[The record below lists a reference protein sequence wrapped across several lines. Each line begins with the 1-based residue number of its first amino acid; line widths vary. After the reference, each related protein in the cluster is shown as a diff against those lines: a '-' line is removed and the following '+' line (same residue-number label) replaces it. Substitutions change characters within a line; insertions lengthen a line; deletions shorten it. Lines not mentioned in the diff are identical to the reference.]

1 MDTIRSKLFGFALLA
16 TLIPSF
22 SLAWLSFLQNKGAVT
37 AKVTQE
43 LQTAGAQATR
53 ELDLWVKERVYELH
67 TFTLPSL
74 VVENL
79 QRLSSGAAP
88 AGARRLSDY
97 LGSIRERLPDYE
109 ELMVLGPRGGVIAS
123 SSSTTRGARLPPGWE
138 REIDA
143 GDAVLGAPVWDSVL
157 SMAVMV
163 VAVPIQSGT
172 GGTLGTLA
180 ARLNLSSV
188 EAIVSRLAPIGS
200 GRTTLVA
207 LDGTVISGTAAAGPA
222 TAALRLAGAAMT
234 MLLQEPGIVHEYSSY
249 DGLQALGALQPAGR
263 SGWSV
268 LSEVPVAS
276 AYSAITRMR
285 NMTVLLVSADLVVV
299 GLLAWLLGIIIIR
312 PLNRLTR
319 GAAEV
324 AAGDLAVDLPVVGS
338 GEVGYLTHA
347 FNDMV
352 ARLRESRATL
362 ERLSVTDGLTGLY
375 NRRHLMERLRNETS
389 RARRTGQ
396 PFAVVML
403 DIDDF
408 KAYNDTYGHLGG
420 DEVLTRVAA
429 VLIASTRQ
437 VDCVARYGG
446 EEFLLLLPDTGMA
459 SAVEVGERIREAVK
473 AERFAGGHVTVS
485 LGVATFPEFGAS
497 PEGVIMSADVALY
510 QAKSSGRDALVAAS
524 PESPTA

>member
-1 MDTIRSKLFGFALLA
+1 MD
-16 TLIPSF
+16 
-22 SLAWLSFLQNKGAVT
+22 
-37 AKVTQE
+37 
-43 LQTAGAQATR
+43 
-53 ELDLWVKERVYELH
+53 
-67 TFTLPSL
+67 
-74 VVENL
+74 
-79 QRLSSGAAP
+79 
-88 AGARRLSDY
+88 
-97 LGSIRERLPDYE
+97 
-109 ELMVLGPRGGVIAS
+109 
-123 SSSTTRGARLPPGWE
+123 
-138 REIDA
+138 
-143 GDAVLGAPVWDSVL
+143 
-157 SMAVMV
+157 
-163 VAVPIQSGT
+163 
-172 GGTLGTLA
+172 
-180 ARLNLSSV
+180 
-188 EAIVSRLAPIGS
+188 S
-200 GRTTLVA
+200 GRTTLVG
-207 LDGTVISGTAAAGPA
+207 LDGTVISGQGAIRQSAAAPA
-222 TAALRLAGAAMT
+222 TLGATTMAALLK
-234 MLLQEPGIVHEYSSY
+234 EPGTAREYTSF
-249 DGLQALGALQPAGR
+249 DGLAVIGALQPVNR
-263 SGWSV
+263 PSGAV
-268 LSEVPVAS
+268 VSEVPVAS
-276 AYSAITRMR
+276 AFRAITRMR

-352 ARLRESRATL
+352 ARLRESREQL

-408 KAYNDTYGHLGG
+408 KAYNDTHGHLGG

-524 PESPTA
+524 PESPAA

>member
-1 MDTIRSKLFGFALLA
+1 MDTIRSKLFGIALLA
-16 TLIPSF
+16 TLIPSL

-37 AKVTQE
+37 AKVTQD
-43 LQTAGAQATR
+43 LQTTSAQATR
-53 ELDLWVKERVYELH
+53 ELDFWVSQRVYDLR

-74 VVENL
+74 VADNL
-79 QRLSSGAAP
+79 RRLSAGATP
-88 AGARRLSDY
+88 AGALRLSDY
-97 LGSIRERLPDYE
+97 LGSIQERLPDYE
-109 ELMVLGPRGGVIAS
+109 ELMVLGQGGRIIAS
-123 SSSTTRGARLPPGWE
+123 SSSTTRGVRLPIGWE
-138 REIDA
+138 QEINA
-143 GDAVLGAPVWDSVL
+143 GDPVLGTPAWDSVL
-157 SMAVMV
+157 NMVVMV

-172 GGTLGTLA
+172 SQTLGSLA
-180 ARLNLSSV
+180 ARLNLASV
-188 EAIVSRLAPIGS
+188 EAIVSRLAPVDS
-200 GRTTLVA
+200 GRTALVA
-207 LDGTVISGTAAAGPA
+207 LDGTVISGVAAVEPGTAVP
-222 TAALRLAGAAMT
+222 RLAGAAMAI
-234 MLLQEPGIVHEYSSY
+234 LLKEPGVVHEYPSY
-249 DGLQALGALQPAGR
+249 DGLEVLGALQPATS
-263 SGWSV
+263 SGWAV
-268 LSEVPVAS
+268 LSELPVAS
-276 AYSAITRMR
+276 AYRAINRMR
-285 NMTVLLVSADLVVV
+285 NVTVWLVSGVLVVV
-299 GLLAWLLGIIIIR
+299 GLLAWILGVIIIR

-352 ARLRESRATL
+352 ARLRESREQL

-375 NRRHLMERLRNETS
+375 NRRHLMERLRNESS

-396 PFAVVML
+396 PFAVLML
-403 DIDDF
+403 DIDHF
-408 KAYNDTYGHLGG
+408 KAYNDTHGHLGG
-420 DEVLTRVAA
+420 DEVLVRVAA

-485 LGVATFPEFGAS
+485 MGVATFPEFGES

-510 QAKSSGRDALVAAS
+510 QAKSGGRDALVAAT
-524 PESPTA
+524 PETPAA